1 MALDAQTV
9 REPLEIKQQ
18 KRGDL
23 VAEAI
28 KRLITE
34 GNLLPGDRLP
44 REVELQQMF
53 GVSKSTIRE
62 ALKSLEVQG
71 LIKVS
76 TGPSGG
82 GMVVEVPL
90 ERTFQLL
97 QNYLFFKEVS
107 IDDIYTVR
115 QLLEPEL
122 AAGAVPH
129 LTEADFAA
137 LENNMSCCSPAS
149 HDRRELLRQRQA
161 DVDFHDILAAANP
174 NSFLRFTCELVNEM
188 IRQLIVFGNETPRR
202 EHEKFGTAN
211 VNIHRQITDAA
222 RAGDVARVRELMHF
236 HMQEAR
242 TYIKRMNGK
251 LRGRLILDSDIA
263 DMQQRVRSQLGAN
276 ASPVSRRKA
285 PAKVAAQ
292 DDAATPR
299 RGTRKATDAHETSGE
314 SRRKPAATKTS
325 AEGKSSRAT
334 PGKAT
339 KVTKATK
346 AAATKTASARRVETS
361 TPSAT
366 PRKRRAPSA

>member
-137 LENNMSCCSPAS
+137 LENNMTCCSPAS

-222 RAGDVARVRELMHF
+222 RAGDAQRVRELMQF

-276 ASPVSRRKA
+276 AAPVTRRKAAAAKTSAVQEEVAPKRAARKPVGEGARKPETKRVAKVVTKIATKA
-285 PAKVAAQ
+285 PAKTV
-292 DDAATPR
+292 
-299 RGTRKATDAHETSGE
+299 
-314 SRRKPAATKTS
+314 KP
-325 AEGKSSRAT
+325 
-334 PGKAT
+334 
-339 KVTKATK
+339 TKAGGAKIDSAK
-346 AAATKTASARRVETS
+346 AAA
-361 TPSAT
+361 
-366 PRKRRAPSA
+366 PRKRRTASN

>member
-1 MALDAQTV
+1 MALDAQLV

-90 ERTFQLL
+90 ERTFQLM

-129 LTEADFAA
+129 LTEADFEA
-137 LENNMSCCSPAS
+137 LEHNMACCSPAS

-211 VNIHRQITDAA
+211 VNIHREITDAA
-222 RAGDVARVRELMHF
+222 RAGDAQRVRELMHF

-263 DMQQRVRSQLGAN
+263 DMQQRVRSQLGAG
-276 ASPVSRRKA
+276 APQMPRRKSAAVKATPTVDAAA
-285 PAKVAAQ
+285 PKRATRKAAGEGKVVAKTASKTSVKPKTAGAKAAGAKAGAAVKVAA
-292 DDAATPR
+292 
-299 RGTRKATDAHETSGE
+299 
-314 SRRKPAATKTS
+314 
-325 AEGKSSRAT
+325 
-334 PGKAT
+334 
-339 KVTKATK
+339 
-346 AAATKTASARRVETS
+346 
-361 TPSAT
+361 
-366 PRKRRAPSA
+366 PRKRRVTSS